1 MPLVNKR
8 IGENDNHPIKK
19 WMGIFLLLFITQ
31 NVLAQNNNDTSST
44 NLEPIKVYYNR
55 WERKINEVP
64 NRITKFNF
72 KEQRLQNPQTM
83 ADAIELTG
91 EVFVQKSQMGGGSPM
106 IRGFA
111 TNRVLIVV
119 DGVRMNNAIY
129 RSGNLQNIISFDPLA
144 LQDAEVI
151 FGPGSLMYG
160 SDAIG
165 GVMDF
170 HTLEPKLAANNKT
183 IVLGD
188 ALVRYAS
195 ANNEKTG
202 HANLNIAGKKLSF
215 LTSFT
220 TSNFGDLKMG
230 KHGGQDNYLRK
241 EYIERINNKDVVVQN
256 TNPYLQKNTGY
267 HQNNLLTK
275 LRYKPSDH
283 WDLQYGYHYSKTGNI
298 PRYDRLIEYASG
310 NLRFA
315 EWNYGP
321 QFWNMQNV
329 QIQHKKNTTL
339 YNEAKIVIAYQQYQE
354 SRIDRRRNNNN
365 QRTQSENVD
374 ASSANLDFTKSLND
388 KEEIFYGA
396 EWIGNIVGS
405 TATNL
410 NIANNV
416 QTRVATRYPDGAS
429 WNSFAVYSSYKKEI
443 NDQLNFSGGLRYNT
457 GQTKASFDTTFFKF
471 PFTESN
477 IQNNSVTGNIGLVY
491 KANERLQIN
500 ALISTGFRMPNI
512 DDIGKVFESAPGNV
526 VVPNTNLRSEYA
538 WNYELG
544 LQYNQPEKLN
554 YYISIFTTSLR
565 HALTNRPFTFNG
577 QDSIFY
583 DGTNSRVNAI
593 QNIANAKVWGIQLGW
608 ELFLNKY
615 TKWQSKLNWIDG
627 HETDDVKNEQVPLRH
642 APPLFGSSAIQWQ
655 KKQCTIEVNTQ
666 FNGQINSANLA
677 PSEKAKTAIYAV
689 DNTGNPYAPSWYTIN
704 IKASYTIGKMQVH
717 IGWENITNQRYRPY
731 SSGMVAAG
739 SNIITSLLYSF

>member
-1 MPLVNKR
+1 MLIIISFVVLSLSVFAQVPT
-8 IGENDNHPIKK
+8 
-19 WMGIFLLLFITQ
+19 ITS
-31 NVLAQNNNDTSST
+31 LSNDTSST
-44 NLEPIKVYYNR
+44 YLEPVNVYYNR
-55 WERKINEVP
+55 WETKINEVP
-64 NRITKFNF
+64 NRITKFNL
-72 KEQRLQNPQTM
+72 KQQRLQNPQTL

-91 EVFVQKSQMGGGSPM
+91 EVFVQKSQMGGGSPI

-195 ANNEKTG
+195 VNNEKTG
-202 HANLNIAGKKLSF
+202 HTNINIAGKKLSF
-215 LTSFT
+215 LASFT
-220 TSNFGDLKMG
+220 TSDFGDLQMG
-230 KHGGQDNYLRK
+230 KNGGQDNYLRK
-241 EYIERINNKDVVVQN
+241 EYIKRINNQDVVIQN
-256 TNPYLQKNTGY
+256 GNPYIQKNTGY
-267 HQNNLLTK
+267 HQNNLLIK
-275 LRYKPSDH
+275 LRYKPSEH
-283 WDLQYGYHYSKTGNI
+283 WDIQYGYHYSKTGNI
-298 PRYDRLIEYASG
+298 PRYERLIEYASG

-321 QFWNMQNV
+321 QFWNMQNA

-339 YNEAKIVIAYQQYQE
+339 YNEAKILIAYQQYQE

-365 QRTQSENVD
+365 QRTQTENVD
-374 ASSANLDFTKSLND
+374 ASSVNLDFTKSLNS

-396 EWIGNIVGS
+396 EWIGNAVGS

-416 QTRVATRYPDGAS
+416 QTNVATRYPDGAS
-429 WNSFAVYSSYKKEI
+429 WNSFAVYSSYKKII
-443 NDQLNFSGGLRYNT
+443 NDKLNFSGGLRYNA

-471 PFTESN
+471 PF
-477 IQNNSVTGNIGLVY
+477 IQFNLQNSSVTGNIGVVY
-491 KANERLQIN
+491 KTSERLQLN

-512 DDIGKVFESAPGNV
+512 DDIGKIFESAPGNV

-544 LQYNQPEKLN
+544 LQYNQPKKLN
-554 YYISIFTTSLR
+554 YYLSIFATSLR

-577 QDSIFY
+577 QDSILY
-583 DGTNSRVNAI
+583 DGTKSRVNAI
-593 QNIANAKVWGIQLGW
+593 QNVAQANVWGIQLGW
-608 ELFLNKY
+608 ELFLNEH
-615 TKWQSKLNWIDG
+615 TKWQSKLNWIEG
-627 HETDDVKNEQVPLRH
+627 RETDDIKNEQVPFRH

-655 KKQCTIEVNTQ
+655 KKQFAIEINTQ
-666 FNGQINSANLA
+666 FNGQINYANLA
-677 PSEKAKTAIYAV
+677 PSEKAKTFIYAK
-689 DNTGNPYAPSWYTIN
+689 DENGNQYAPSWFTIN
-704 IKASYTIGKMQVH
+704 IKATYTLGKFQFNL
-717 IGWENITNQRYRPY
+717 GWENITNQRYRPY
-731 SSGMVAAG
+731 SSGIVAAG
-739 SNIITSLLYSF
+739 SNIITSVHYSF

>member
-19 WMGIFLLLFITQ
+19 WIGVFLLLFTTQ
-31 NVLAQNNNDTSST
+31 NVFAQNNNDTSST

-170 HTLEPKLAANNKT
+170 HTLEPKLAANNKI

-188 ALVRYAS
+188 ALVRYTS

-202 HANLNIAGKKLSF
+202 HANINIAGKKLSF
-215 LTSFT
+215 LASFT
-220 TSNFGDLKMG
+220 TSNFDDLKMG
-230 KHGGQDNYLRK
+230 KHGGQNNYLRK
-241 EYIERINNKDVVVQN
+241 EYIERINNQDVVVQN
-256 TNPYLQKNTGY
+256 TNPYIQKNTGY

-275 LRYKPSDH
+275 LRYKPSEH
-283 WDLQYGYHYSKTGNI
+283 WDIQYGYHYSKTGNI

-329 QIQHKKNTTL
+329 QIQHKKNTTF
-339 YNEAKIVIAYQQYQE
+339 YNEAKIIIAYQQYQE

-365 QRTQSENVD
+365 QRTQIENVD
-374 ASSANLDFTKSLND
+374 ASSVNLDFTKSLTD

-410 NIANNV
+410 NIANNI
-416 QTRVATRYPDGAS
+416 QTSVATRYPDGAT
-429 WNSFAVYSSYKKEI
+429 WNSFATYSSYKKII

-471 PFTESN
+471 PFTHSN
-477 IQNNSVTGNIGLVY
+477 LQNSSVTGNIGVVY
-491 KANERLQIN
+491 KANERLQLN

-526 VVPNTNLRSEYA
+526 VVPNNTLKSEYA
-538 WNYELG
+538 WNYEIG
-544 LQYNQPEKLN
+544 LQYNKSEKIN
-554 YYISIFTTSLR
+554 YYLSVFTTTLQN
-565 HALTNRPFTFNG
+565 ALTNRPFTFNG

-583 DGTNSRVNAI
+583 DGTKSRVNAI

-608 ELFLNKY
+608 EIFVNKY

-655 KKQCTIEVNTQ
+655 EGQFAIELNTQ
-666 FNGQINSANLA
+666 FNGQINSENLA
-677 PSEKAKTAIYAV
+677 PSEKAKAAIYAV
-689 DNTGNPYAPSWYTIN
+689 DNTGKPYAPSWYTIN

-717 IGWENITNQRYRPY
+717 LGWENISNQRYRPY
-731 SSGMVAAG
+731 SSGIVAAG
-739 SNIITSLLYSF
+739 SNIISSLRYSF

>member
-1 MPLVNKR
+1 
-8 IGENDNHPIKK
+8 
-19 WMGIFLLLFITQ
+19 
-31 NVLAQNNNDTSST
+31 
-44 NLEPIKVYYNR
+44 
-55 WERKINEVP
+55 
-64 NRITKFNF
+64 
-72 KEQRLQNPQTM
+72 
-83 ADAIELTG
+83 
-91 EVFVQKSQMGGGSPM
+91 
-106 IRGFA
+106 
-111 TNRVLIVV
+111 
-119 DGVRMNNAIY
+119 
-129 RSGNLQNIISFDPLA
+129 
-144 LQDAEVI
+144 
-151 FGPGSLMYG
+151 MYG

-188 ALVRYAS
+188 ALARYAS

-202 HANLNIAGKKLSF
+202 HANVNIAGKKLSF

-220 TSNFGDLKMG
+220 TSNFDDLQMG

-241 EYIERINNKDVVVQN
+241 EYIERINNQDVVVQN
-256 TNPYLQKNTGY
+256 TNPYIQKNTGY

-275 LRYKPSDH
+275 LRYKPSEH
-283 WDLQYGYHYSKTGNI
+283 WDIQYGYHYSKTGNI

-365 QRTQSENVD
+365 QRTQTENVD
-374 ASSANLDFTKSLND
+374 ASSVNLDFTKSLTD

-410 NIANNV
+410 NIANNI
-416 QTRVATRYPDGAS
+416 QTSVATRYPDGAT
-429 WNSFAVYSSYKKEI
+429 WNSFATYSSYKKII
-443 NDQLNFSGGLRYNT
+443 NDQLNFSGGLRFNT

-471 PFTESN
+471 PFTHSN
-477 IQNNSVTGNIGLVY
+477 LQNSSVTGNIGVVY
-491 KANERLQIN
+491 KANERLQLN
-500 ALISTGFRMPNI
+500 ALISTGFRIPNI

-526 VVPNTNLRSEYA
+526 VVPNNKLKSEYA
-538 WNYELG
+538 WNYEIG
-544 LQYNQPEKLN
+544 LQYNKSEKIN
-554 YYISIFTTSLR
+554 YYLSVFTTTLQN
-565 HALTNRPFTFNG
+565 ALTNRPFTFNG

-583 DGTNSRVNAI
+583 DGTKSRVNAI

-608 ELFLNKY
+608 ELFVNKY

-655 KKQCTIEVNTQ
+655 EGQFAIELNTQ
-666 FNGQINSANLA
+666 FNGQINSENLA
-677 PSEKAKTAIYAV
+677 PSEKAKAAIYAV
-689 DNTGNPYAPSWYTIN
+689 DNTGKPYAPSWYTIN

-717 IGWENITNQRYRPY
+717 LGWENISNQRYRPY
-731 SSGMVAAG
+731 SSGIVAAG
-739 SNIITSLLYSF
+739 SNIISSLRYSF